1 MEAFRNF
8 VSYGIAEWA
17 YACAGGGP
25 STAFH
30 QYNSINRDTWE
41 KEVSGILSFFSNS
54 KKKIPRWLEDS
65 YRLHQSGRRELILY
79 VVTDTQT
86 ASEIPWGATSIFF
99 TSLSSPFLAVLWETE
114 IQKERVGGMGSSFLL
129 PFSFFFELTD
139 KEVRDSW
146 RRNSRRSRK
155 CLAQAETK

>member
-25 STAFH
+25 STAFY

-41 KEVSGILSFFSNS
+41 KEVSGISSFFSNS

-99 TSLSSPFLAVLWETE
+99 TSLSSPFLAMWRETK
-114 IQKERVGGMGSSFLL
+114 IQKERVGGRVLPSCYLFL
-129 PFSFFFELTD
+129 FFFELTD
-139 KEVRDSW
+139 KEVGESW

>member
-41 KEVSGILSFFSNS
+41 KEVSGISSFFSNS
-54 KKKIPRWLEDS
+54 KKKDPKMARRFITSSSVRKKGTDS
-65 YRLHQSGRRELILY
+65 IRRYRY
-79 VVTDTQT
+79 
-86 ASEIPWGATSIFF
+86 P
-99 TSLSSPFLAVLWETE
+99 
-114 IQKERVGGMGSSFLL
+114 
-129 PFSFFFELTD
+129 
-139 KEVRDSW
+139 
-146 RRNSRRSRK
+146 NS
-155 CLAQAETK
+155 